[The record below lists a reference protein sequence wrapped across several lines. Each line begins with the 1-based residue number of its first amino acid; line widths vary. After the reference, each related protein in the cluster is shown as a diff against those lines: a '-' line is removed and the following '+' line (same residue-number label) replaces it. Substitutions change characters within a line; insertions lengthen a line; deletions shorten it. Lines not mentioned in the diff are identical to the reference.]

1 MMLSRFFLACL
12 IFTAFAI
19 PACKK
24 KDNCTAGTG
33 GNLTIVASPKHHAIP
48 IPNKAGYLDTVYLKF
63 NTQEMPA
70 TLADYDTLFVGE
82 AGESHVHLEGLK
94 CGSYY
99 IFATGYDTTINA
111 RVRGGIPYST
121 DQNEGE
127 IDLAIPVTED

>member
-1 MMLSRFFLACL
+1 LLFPPVKRKIIAL
-12 IFTAFAI
+12 
-19 PACKK
+19 PAP
-24 KDNCTAGTG
+24 AAS
-33 GNLTIVASPKHHAIP
+33 NLTIVASPKHHAIP